1 MNKDPTLGSPH
12 HHLCRTGLGDRHM
25 RSGQAAERPGL
36 LRSRSRHCIS
46 NALPADRDVAGLE
59 TSFCSNCT
67 FNFADERDPQ
77 LRGPRQTWG
86 GGQLRGTALASRF

>member
-1 MNKDPTLGSPH
+1 MK
-12 HHLCRTGLGDRHM
+12 R
-25 RSGQAAERPGL
+25 GQAAERPRL
-36 LRSRSRHCIS
+36 LRLGSRHCIS

-67 FNFADERDPQ
+67 FNFADKQDLQ

-86 GGQLRGTALASRF
+86 GVRLRGTALASRL